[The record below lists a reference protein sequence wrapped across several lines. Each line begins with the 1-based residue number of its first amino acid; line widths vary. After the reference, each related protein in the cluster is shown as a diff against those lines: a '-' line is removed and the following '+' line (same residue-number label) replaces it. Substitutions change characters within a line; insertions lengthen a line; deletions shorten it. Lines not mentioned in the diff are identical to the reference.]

1 MAEAEE
7 INSDN
12 SYNEF
17 VHKDDFETRAVG
29 IAEEV
34 EEDPRNPISDTVFA
48 PDHGRH
54 CTRSR
59 FSNCPAS
66 DIVSIAELW
75 EELAEMSATLLA
87 RHEKEAMRNMSIP
100 LINIFGDGKV
110 VPIDYDNLV
119 QQGIISRKEHFDENV
134 LQEADQYI

>member
-1 MAEAEE
+1 
-7 INSDN
+7 
-12 SYNEF
+12 
-17 VHKDDFETRAVG
+17 
-29 IAEEV
+29 
-34 EEDPRNPISDTVFA
+34 
-48 PDHGRH
+48 
-54 CTRSR
+54 
-59 FSNCPAS
+59 
-66 DIVSIAELW
+66 
-75 EELAEMSATLLA
+75 MSATLLA